1 MLDGEDITEQI
12 KEMVKNVL
20 DGILDSFF
28 PESVHFEEWDMDSF
42 KTSIESQ
49 FSIRSN
55 VNGYQISFEKNE
67 CVLNLEDETLEEIRE
82 KVHSLVMDILHNKY
96 SHLGEEMFQEWQM
109 MVYLQILDS
118 HWKEHLTNID
128 HLKEGIGLRGYAQ
141 VNPLNEYKK
150 EAYQMF
156 EELTE
161 KIEVDTVMYLY
172 RLDVSEDGEL
182 LTKQDE
188 SQELVYTHQEVTGFD
203 DVSEDSSVQT
213 MTPVRRSDP
222 KVGRNSPCPCGSG
235 KKYKFCCGK

>member
-1 MLDGEDITEQI
+1 
-12 KEMVKNVL
+12 
-20 DGILDSFF
+20 
-28 PESVHFEEWDMDSF
+28 
-42 KTSIESQ
+42 
-49 FSIRSN
+49 
-55 VNGYQISFEKNE
+55 
-67 CVLNLEDETLEEIRE
+67 
-82 KVHSLVMDILHNKY
+82 
-96 SHLGEEMFQEWQM
+96 M

-161 KIEVDTVMYLY
+161 KIEADTIMYLY

-188 SQELVYTHQEVTGFD
+188 NEDLVYTHQELSGFD
-203 DVSEDSSVQT
+203 NVSEESSVQT

>member
-1 MLDGEDITEQI
+1 
-12 KEMVKNVL
+12 
-20 DGILDSFF
+20 
-28 PESVHFEEWDMDSF
+28 
-42 KTSIESQ
+42 
-49 FSIRSN
+49 
-55 VNGYQISFEKNE
+55 
-67 CVLNLEDETLEEIRE
+67 
-82 KVHSLVMDILHNKY
+82 MDILHNKY

-188 SQELVYTHQEVTGFD
+188 SQELVYTHQEVSGFD

>member
-1 MLDGEDITEQI
+1 M
-12 KEMVKNVL
+12 
-20 DGILDSFF
+20 
-28 PESVHFEEWDMDSF
+28 HFEEWELDSF
-42 KTSIESQ
+42 KSSMESQ
-49 FSIRSN
+49 FSISSK
-55 VNGYQISFEKNE
+55 VNDYQIVFENTDY
-67 CVLNLEDETLEEIRE
+67 VLNLEDETVEEIKE
-82 KVHSLVMDILHNKY
+82 KVHSMVKDILEKKY
-96 SHLGEEMFQEWQM
+96 SHLGEELFQEWQM

-161 KIEVDTVMYLY
+161 KIESDTVMYLY
-172 RLDVSEDGEL
+172 RLDVSDDGEI

-188 SQELVYTHQEVTGFD
+188 NQDLVYTHKEVSGFD
-203 DVSEDSSVQT
+203 DVSEESSIQT
-213 MTPVRRSDP
+213 MTPVKRSDP